1 MLVMKMDKVLV
12 KVYVPMLEGIYDVW
26 IPSNK
31 RIHEIIV
38 LLVKAI
44 FELSEGCYNPSEMPS
59 LYDKKVN
66 LSSQNEKFV
75 KIFYRSKGFNALAC
89 SSNSAIKASF
99 SAIFA

>member
-38 LLVKAI
+38 LLIKAI

-59 LYDKKVN
+59 LYDKIAA
-66 LSSQNEKFV
+66 EEFD
-75 KIFYRSKGFNALAC
+75 FNSILKDTTIR
-89 SSNSAIKASF
+89 NGTEVIL
-99 SAIFA
+99 I

>member
-44 FELSEGCYNPSEMPS
+44 FELSEGYYNPSEMPS
-59 LYDKKVN
+59 LYDKITN
-66 LSSQNEKFV
+66 
-75 KIFYRSKGFNALAC
+75 
-89 SSNSAIKASF
+89 
-99 SAIFA
+99 